1 MKQDK
6 SKFYGGL
13 LGATLPFITMI
24 VMLIT
29 LTITKHTG
37 LKCFWTAGVA
47 ALCVTFLLA
56 RDKKWMS
63 DVTVRSLT
71 DTMFATTTIIYIL
84 AGILSYML
92 RDSGLINGLLWMFN
106 TLNIDAKFLPVA
118 TFLICVLISTA
129 CGTQGGT
136 ISTVTPIMFPLAIE
150 LGCEPALML
159 GAILSGAMFGDNLAP
174 ISDTTIASSGAFH
187 ANVRDVVRSR
197 IKYSVIAGGA
207 AAILFVILGV
217 RTTSGVQDYV
227 VDASAAKTLIM
238 LIVPLLMIFM
248 MLRGADLV
256 PVLLV
261 CNMLSFALNITMGFV
276 PVSTMVDTTGPIV
289 KGIEGMI
296 GIIIFTVWIF
306 IQNEFLKESGV
317 LNTLVEK
324 LDGISKSPVSAE
336 LISMVIIFVTIM
348 MTGNGT
354 ASIVIAGPVVYELFK
369 KFNIDRHRG
378 ANYLD
383 GVACGSA
390 AVLPWNSSV
399 LILYGLASST
409 NLLPDGFSP
418 ANFLIYSFHAMGLLV
433 VYFVCAISGL
443 WRTQDA
449 KNYN

>member
-106 TLNIDAKFLPVA
+106 TLNIDAKFLPVS

-261 CNMLSFALNITMGFV
+261 CNMLSFALNITMGV
-276 PVSTMVDTTGPIV
+276 CSC
-289 KGIEGMI
+289 
-296 GIIIFTVWIF
+296 
-306 IQNEFLKESGV
+306 
-317 LNTLVEK
+317 
-324 LDGISKSPVSAE
+324 
-336 LISMVIIFVTIM
+336 
-348 MTGNGT
+348 
-354 ASIVIAGPVVYELFK
+354 
-369 KFNIDRHRG
+369 IDHG
-378 ANYLD
+378 
-383 GVACGSA
+383 
-390 AVLPWNSSV
+390 
-399 LILYGLASST
+399 
-409 NLLPDGFSP
+409 
-418 ANFLIYSFHAMGLLV
+418 
-433 VYFVCAISGL
+433 
-443 WRTQDA
+443 
-449 KNYN
+449 